1 MEIFNELKCYTENK
15 FHQNI
20 VKNQT
25 EKNLWKLSE
34 VFNIEITHIC
44 YPLYWKLRIQL
55 FLKSKDEM

>member
-44 YPLYWKLRIQL
+44 YPLY
-55 FLKSKDEM
+55 

>member
-25 EKNLWKLSE
+25 EKKF
-34 VFNIEITHIC
+34 VEI
-44 YPLYWKLRIQL
+44 K
-55 FLKSKDEM
+55 